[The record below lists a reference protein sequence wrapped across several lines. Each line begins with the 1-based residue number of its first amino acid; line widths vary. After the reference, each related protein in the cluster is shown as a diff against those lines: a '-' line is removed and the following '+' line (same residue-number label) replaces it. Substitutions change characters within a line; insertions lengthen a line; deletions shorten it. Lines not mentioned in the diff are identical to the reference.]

1 MLGLRG
7 ETSVIFRLLSIQF
20 VVPMVS
26 FSKRIKEF
34 GALWCCL
41 GAFGGMMPGV
51 FSPALSY
58 AGISRDVPADLTR
71 LTLEEL
77 MDIQVTSVSKGAED
91 FSKAASAI
99 FVITQEDLRR
109 SGVNTIPE
117 ALRMVPGLQVAQIDS
132 STWAISARGFN
143 SRFANKLLVLI
154 DGRSVYTHVFA
165 GVFWDK
171 QDLVME
177 DIDRIEVIRGPGG
190 ALWGAN
196 AVNGVINI
204 ITRSAHQTTGGQIS
218 AGGGNLDHFIGSI
231 RYGEKIGD
239 NAAVR
244 VWGKYYNR
252 SNLDDLQGNPAP
264 DEFEAGR
271 GGFRLDWDA
280 SESNSF
286 TFQGDVMAGEFAGK
300 TSDAVATLSFA
311 PTTTDIVED
320 SQVRAANMLGRW
332 KHRFS
337 NTSDMALQFYYDRD
351 HRESRVMKKLE
362 VDTYDID
369 FQHRFQLAGR
379 HEILWGLGHRFIYDS
394 FENSIGISY
403 FPDSNLNYIS
413 NAFVQD
419 KIALIHDQLY
429 LTLGSKFSINN
440 FTGFEFQPSARLAW
454 TPNDQHTVWAAVS
467 RAVRT
472 PSRSGD
478 SGRFN
483 AAVVGT
489 AVAVIQGQSDFESEN
504 LLAIEVGYRLRP
516 HDKLF
521 FDVAAFANIYRDSHS
536 FEVETPFVN
545 PAGFVELPIV
555 SRNRLD
561 GETFG
566 VELAVTWDATDWW
579 RLAGSFTWF
588 QMELRKDAISTDQNV
603 EAFEGNDPEF
613 QWNLRSHMDLPAN
626 WEFDQ
631 MLYFVDALNSQQ
643 VHSYFRLDLRLGW
656 CPSKNIE
663 VSIVA
668 QNLLD
673 SQHQEWGD
681 DRIQTNDRNLV
692 ERSLFGKLV

>member
-1 MLGLRG
+1 MTFLK
-7 ETSVIFRLLSIQF
+7 
-20 VVPMVS
+20 
-26 FSKRIKEF
+26 KRIKRFEALLYFF
-34 GALWCCL
+34 GAFSGIL
-41 GAFGGMMPGV
+41 FSV
-51 FSPALSY
+51 FFPVQIY
-58 AGISRDVPADLTR
+58 AANPPEVPADLTR

-77 MDIQVTSVSKGAED
+77 MDIQVTSVSKGEED

-109 SGVNTIPE
+109 SGANTIPE
-117 ALRMVPGLQVAQIDS
+117 ALRMVPGIQVSQIDS
-132 STWAISARGFN
+132 STWAITARGFN

-177 DIDRIEVIRGPGG
+177 DVERIEVIRGPGG

-204 ITRSAHQTTGGQIS
+204 ITKNAHKTTGGQVS
-218 AGGGNLDHFIGSI
+218 AGGGNLDRFIGSI

-239 NAAVR
+239 NASVR

-252 SNLDDLQGNPAP
+252 DNLDDLQGNPAP
-264 DEFEAGR
+264 DEFEAER
-271 GGFRLDWDA
+271 GGMRLDWDA

-286 TFQGDVMAGEFAGK
+286 TFQGDVMHGEYAGK
-300 TSDAVATLSFA
+300 TSDAVNSLSFA
-311 PTTTDIVED
+311 PTTTDIVRD
-320 SQVRAANMLGRW
+320 SQVRAANFITRW

-337 NTSDMALQFYYDRD
+337 DTSDMALQFYYDHD
-351 HRESRVMKKLE
+351 NRESRVMQELT

-369 FQHRFQLAGR
+369 FQHRFQLGDR
-379 HEILWGLGHRFIYDS
+379 NEILWGLGHRYIHDS

-403 FPDSNLNYIS
+403 FPSSNLNYIS
-413 NAFVQD
+413 NAFIQD
-419 KIALIHDQLY
+419 KIALIHDELY
-429 LTLGSKFSINN
+429 LTLGSKFSVNN
-440 FTGFEFQPSARLAW
+440 FTGFEFQPNARLAW
-454 TPNDQHTVWAAVS
+454 TPNDKHTVWAAVS

-483 AAVVGT
+483 AAVKPIPPPAPPGT
-489 AVAVIQGQSDFESEN
+489 LGVAVIQGQMDFESEN
-504 LLAIEVGYRLRP
+504 LIATEVGYRVRP
-516 HDKLF
+516 HETLF
-521 FDVAAFANIYRDSHS
+521 FDIAAFANIYRDGHS

-545 PAGFVELPIV
+545 PAGFVEVPVV

-561 GETFG
+561 GETYG
-566 VELAVTWDATDWW
+566 VELAATWDATNWW
-579 RLAGSFTWF
+579 RLNGAFTWF
-588 QMELRKDAISTDQNV
+588 QMDLRKDPISTDQNI
-603 EAFEGNDPEF
+603 AGFEGNDPEY
-613 QWNLRSHMDLPAN
+613 QWNLRSHMDLPSN

-631 MLYFVDALNSQQ
+631 TLYYVDALKSQQ
-643 VHSYFRLDLRLGW
+643 VKSYFRLDLRVGW
-656 CPSKNIE
+656 RPTKNIE

-692 ERSLFGKLV
+692 ERSVFGKLVLTF